1 MKRYRLKTC
10 ALSLLTLL
18 AVAPAA
24 ARDASAATARRTPA
38 SVQRRTSNAARPQ
51 LRCSPARL
59 RRGDTLTLSMPA
71 RHGGYLAVVDPNGTY
86 FFITSGDAE
95 AVASE
100 RNAGANP
107 SLTADE
113 FRRMRQ
119 LQLSTAETKAVSYVN
134 PAGGR
139 RADAVF
145 GEAGWY
151 KVLISNRSFE
161 REEPSADGQC
171 RIYYSDRGRVGR

>member
-10 ALSLLTLL
+10 ALSLLTLFAL
-18 AVAPAA
+18 APA
-24 ARDASAATARRTPA
+24 ARDASAASTRRT
-38 SVQRRTSNAARPQ
+38 SVNAQRRTSNAARPQ

-59 RRGDTLTLSMPA
+59 RRGDTLTLSMPV

-86 FFITSGDAE
+86 FFLTSGDAE
-95 AVASE
+95 ALASE

-107 SLTADE
+107 SLTAEE

-119 LQLSTAETKAVSYVN
+119 LRLGTAETKAVSYVN
-134 PAGGR
+134 PAGSR

-145 GEAGWY
+145 GATGWY
-151 KVLISNRSFE
+151 KVLISRRSFE

>member
-1 MKRYRLKTC
+1 MKRYRLTTC
-10 ALSLLTLL
+10 ALSLLTLF
-18 AVAPAA
+18 AVAPA
-24 ARDASAATARRTPA
+24 ARDASAAPPRRTSA
-38 SVQRRTSNAARPQ
+38 SVQRRTSNNARPQ
-51 LRCSPARL
+51 LRCSPGRL

-95 AVASE
+95 ALASE

-107 SLTADE
+107 SLTADA
-113 FRRMRQ
+113 FRSMRQ
-119 LQLSTAETKAVSYVN
+119 LRLSTTETKAVSYVN

-145 GEAGWY
+145 GETGWY
-151 KVLISNRSFE
+151 KILISHRSFE

-171 RIYYSDRGRVGR
+171 RIYYSDRRRGGR